1 MPQRCASTLS
11 RAIGQKGDHKGVVGK
26 NLIHH
31 ISVLGFE
38 VAKLNADPPVTQ
50 VTLTLVSMESATQT
64 VAFGGRPGPLR
75 TPPEASQAAKLGPH
89 GPLGMAKTDIY
100 FSHQ

>member
-1 MPQRCASTLS
+1 MAASPALLS
-11 RAIGQKGDHKGVVGK
+11 PTKVG
-26 NLIHH
+26 L
-31 ISVLGFE
+31 
-38 VAKLNADPPVTQ
+38 T
-50 VTLTLVSMESATQT
+50 TLTLVSMESATQT